1 MEGVTSTGLNVL
13 HTYKLF
19 PPSFPDAAQIGPG
32 TEPLPLVEENLPVV
46 VEPEEMPEQEMIG
59 YVESQEHASDCF
71 PDPTDD

>member
-1 MEGVTSTGLNVL
+1 ML
-13 HTYKLF
+13 HMCKLF
-19 PPSFPDAAQIGPG
+19 PPSFPDTAQIGPG
-32 TEPLPLVEENLPVV
+32 TEPPPLVEENLPVV